1 MLEGF
6 RVGGSQI
13 DTAYRIHSIFIAA
26 GVPAP
31 RFGAEPWTRSSG
43 CRRRRRRRV
52 RGALRL
58 PVFRRDQLQNDTTR
72 LKPDK
77 SPTNVD
83 GTFWG
88 PARPVGGQMKRSH
101 VLIVDDDRIS
111 QKAWRISSR

>member
-1 MLEGF
+1 MP
-6 RVGGSQI
+6 RPKP
-13 DTAYRIHSIFIAA
+13 RI
-26 GVPAP
+26 
-31 RFGAEPWTRSSG
+31 RD
-43 CRRRRRRRV
+43 
-52 RGALRL
+52 ALRL